1 MAKNEKASLMR
12 VVADL
17 IKADG
22 IIDCKEI
29 SYLEKM
35 RARYHIA
42 PDDECM
48 AEKLT
53 FADALHILLQS
64 DAALRQQLITDFTE
78 VAMSDNYCARAEAL
92 LILALRYCLENE
104 NNESVSML
112 SVNNDYMQFD
122 DTQILYVECQY
133 DAHVNSC
140 IEAHYD
146 ELASKIRLAG
156 FDFVYIPRLQYDS
169 IQPEVLFQTIKFLYP
184 SVSNERAQNVQQR
197 LCHLTTPEFC
207 RDLLSA
213 KLGVKQMLMIAPSLM
228 VKVGESEVEG
238 RSYSNFMLLE
248 LGKDIVSDI
257 NKLLATFAQHFSN
270 MRLNYWHN
278 TSGHFVYKGFY
289 RQLFD
294 LLMLRRG
301 IKSTVVID
309 TVNGHIRFPDADAKI
324 EKIHRREKALYA
336 LFMLEAANGGINF
349 TPPTGGQ
356 KSLDKFNRHM
366 DRLMQKYRMIY
377 AKFGGTLS
385 KAPNI
390 CDYSTRGPMLALLK
404 KQIKALGNLLYHVDS
419 YCIVRNELLGNYT
432 IDLPAT
438 MFYCSNEDGELVPL
452 LQDEEWQH
460 IAAI

>member
-1 MAKNEKASLMR
+1 MTKNEKASLMR

-133 DAHVNSC
+133 DAHVNGC

-184 SVSNERAQNVQQR
+184 SVSNERA
-197 LCHLTTPEFC
+197 
-207 RDLLSA
+207 
-213 KLGVKQMLMIAPSLM
+213 
-228 VKVGESEVEG
+228 
-238 RSYSNFMLLE
+238 
-248 LGKDIVSDI
+248 
-257 NKLLATFAQHFSN
+257 
-270 MRLNYWHN
+270 
-278 TSGHFVYKGFY
+278 
-289 RQLFD
+289 
-294 LLMLRRG
+294 
-301 IKSTVVID
+301 
-309 TVNGHIRFPDADAKI
+309 
-324 EKIHRREKALYA
+324 
-336 LFMLEAANGGINF
+336 
-349 TPPTGGQ
+349 
-356 KSLDKFNRHM
+356 
-366 DRLMQKYRMIY
+366 
-377 AKFGGTLS
+377 
-385 KAPNI
+385 
-390 CDYSTRGPMLALLK
+390 
-404 KQIKALGNLLYHVDS
+404 
-419 YCIVRNELLGNYT
+419 
-432 IDLPAT
+432 
-438 MFYCSNEDGELVPL
+438 
-452 LQDEEWQH
+452 
-460 IAAI
+460 